1 MRKGVDMAGVTMER
15 EDNLQEPSYDSRK
28 LFSEKLSDRDFD
40 ALSAIIQDECGI
52 KMPLTKKVMLEARL
66 RKRLRAL
73 KMKTFKEYCE
83 FLFEPEGMAQE
94 LVSMIDVVTTNKTDF
109 FREPSHFE
117 FMTRRAISELVRS
130 SGAGLKRPFSIW
142 SAGCSTGEEPYTIAM
157 VMEEFA
163 LQVPDFD
170 YVVLATDI
178 STRVLEK
185 AKMGIYEEGKVAD
198 IPDRMK
204 KKYLL
209 RSKDRNRKQVRI
221 VPELRNSIR
230 FGRLNFMEED
240 FGMKEDMDMVFC
252 RNVIIYFNRVTQ
264 ERFLVKLVRHL
275 APGGYLFV
283 GHSETL
289 HGMDLPLKPVMPSI
303 YKKA

>member
-1 MRKGVDMAGVTMER
+1 MTGVTMEK

-28 LFSEKLSDRDFD
+28 LFSEKLSDKDFD
-40 ALSAIIQDECGI
+40 ALSVIIQDECGI

-73 KMKTFKEYCE
+73 KMKTFKDYCE
-83 FLFEPEGMAQE
+83 FLLDPEGMAQE

-109 FREPSHFE
+109 FREPTHFE
-117 FMTRRAISELVRS
+117 FMTRRAISEQLRS
-130 SGAGLKRPFSIW
+130 NGAGLKRPFSIW

-157 VMEEFA
+157 IMEDFA

-170 YVVLATDI
+170 YIILATDI

-221 VPELRNSIR
+221 VPELRNRIR

-264 ERFLVKLVRHL
+264 EQFLAKLVRHL

-303 YKKA
+303 YKKV